1 MSRWYKLM
9 TEYPEKEHG
18 NVLVDVS
25 TNGDALAF
33 TGPDQN
39 ARIVASLTRTR
50 LESMS
55 ANLLSLSGM
64 QQTGTAKNG
73 LPQYKYQVWR
83 LLYTD

>member
-39 ARIVASLTRTR
+39 ARIVASLTER
-50 LESMS
+50 
-55 ANLLSLSGM
+55 
-64 QQTGTAKNG
+64 
-73 LPQYKYQVWR
+73 VWNP
-83 LLYTD
+83 